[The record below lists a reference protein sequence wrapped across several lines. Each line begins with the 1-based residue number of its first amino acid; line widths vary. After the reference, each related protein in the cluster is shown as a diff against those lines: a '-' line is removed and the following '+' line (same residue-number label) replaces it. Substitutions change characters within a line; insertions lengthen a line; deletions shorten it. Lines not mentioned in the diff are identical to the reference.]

1 MSQQSVEKGNAV
13 SAEEQQAQ
21 SAFIARLSS
30 YSVVNSTWNSVVIGY
45 NAVKDY
51 SPFVKAQLEKA
62 EAASLKVYD
71 AAAPVLVN
79 LNEKYKLDE
88 KGVQALEKGEKTVEG
103 LKVAAADAKNKVVGV
118 AVESKDIATGLIEK
132 HPRPFNSLLDV
143 TETIVNKI
151 LPPSL
156 QDGGK
161 PAQPTDAD
169 AQKSVIARATTLG
182 SDVSLRAVAKLR
194 AINFRSPQEIA
205 EMTHVVDLIQYAS
218 QYIDV
223 EAQKTRI
230 QNAVDASKTAIEQVK
245 TTTEAKFDAVVNG
258 AKAAIETAQ
267 PVKKLI
273 EDRTAEI
280 KDGAQR
286 TTIAVVASIAH
297 STEILRRKIGNGVS
311 QLDVNGTRA
320 QLQQRLAEVIERTKV
335 YTNSLNEAQLKE
347 YMANVR
353 TQSASALASLLNIIN
368 SSSSV
373 RAQVTDHLLSWTN
386 SLASR
391 LGYVVIPIPLQEPP
405 SIGEL
410 IEESAKSSSEAE
422 LEKSEKS
429 EKEKED
435 KSEKEKE
442 DKDAESTKSE
452 SM

>member
-1 MSQQSVEKGNAV
+1 MAQSGEKGDVN
-13 SAEEQQAQ
+13 AEEQQAQ
-21 SAFIARLSS
+21 SAFIARLAS
-30 YSVVNSTWNSVVIGY
+30 YSVVNSTWNSVVSGY

-62 EAASLKVYD
+62 EAASQKVYD
-71 AAAPVLVN
+71 VAAPVIGN

-118 AVESKDIATGLIEK
+118 AVESKDMATGLIEK

-143 TETIVNKI
+143 TESIVNKI

-156 QDGGK
+156 QDGN
-161 PAQPTDAD
+161 QPPKSDDAE
-169 AQKSVIARATTLG
+169 AQKSVIARATNLG
-182 SDVSLRAVAKLR
+182 NNVSTRAVAKLR
-194 AINFRSPQEIA
+194 SINFRSPQEIA

-218 QYIDV
+218 QFIDV

-230 QNAVDASKTAIEQVK
+230 QNAVDASKSAIEQVK
-245 TTTEAKFDAVVNG
+245 ATTEAKFDAVVSG

-286 TTIAVVASIAH
+286 TTVAVVASIAH
-297 STEILRRKIGNGVS
+297 STEILRRKIGSGVS

-320 QLQQRLAEVIERTKV
+320 QLQQRLTEVIERTKA
-335 YTNSLNEAQLKE
+335 YTDSLNEAQLKE
-347 YMANVR
+347 YMTNVSV
-353 TQSASALASLLNIIN
+353 QSASALASLLNIIN
-368 SSSSV
+368 SSSSL

-391 LGYVVIPIPLQEPP
+391 LGYIVVPISLQDTP
-405 SIGEL
+405 SVGEL
-410 IEESAKSSSEAE
+410 IEEPSKSSSELE
-422 LEKSEKS
+422 LESEKS
-429 EKEKED
+429 EKE
-435 KSEKEKE
+435 
-442 DKDAESTKSE
+442 AESAKSE